1 MPAPSSGTP
10 PPSGKAARA
19 LDKNAMVSLYQKWDL
34 AAEIRAQAQF
44 AAHEAAIV
52 FAADMKSPQLAPP
65 SSGSSTPTSSSSTPT
80 SSSSSSSTVAADQ
93 GVRQAQSIVGTAQ
106 SQNPGVSTLKRK
118 REPSKKPE
126 EVSSEDELVWDNA
139 IQLSQATSQTS
150 ATLSSPRAH
159 SQLSQSTGSAGT
171 HDAEPVAASVSQAA
185 MGSGL
190 SIPVFAEYDS
200 VPTEMDSSEDEAIHG
215 DDVEDRPSPTLGD
228 SRELCQC
235 DAGETREQLEDTS
248 NQDSSSPSC
257 ESSESSSVDTPTLM
271 YRQMRQAELEAEL
284 EALEKL
290 LHIKRCVGR
299 AWWCLVSL
307 YDCLDVVAAGAFNN
321 DRANSLGCPG
331 VSVTFHGAVQ
341 ITLELQDRFFF
352 RLL

>member
-19 LDKNAMVSLYQKWDL
+19 PDKNAMVSLYQKWDL

-80 SSSSSSSTVAADQ
+80 SSSSSSSTVATDQ

-139 IQLSQATSQTS
+139 FQLSQATSQTS

-159 SQLSQSTGSAGT
+159 SQLSPRAHSQLSTR
-171 HDAEPVAASVSQAA
+171 DAEPVAASVSQAA
-185 MGSGL
+185 TGSGL
-190 SIPVFAEYDS
+190 SIPVLAEYDS

-228 SRELCQC
+228 SRELCQR

-257 ESSESSSVDTPTLM
+257 ESSESSSVDTPTVI
-271 YRQMRQAELEAEL
+271 YRQMRQAELEVEL
-284 EALEKL
+284 EAWEKL
-290 LHIKRCVGR
+290 LHSNRCIGR
-299 AWWCLVSL
+299 VM
-307 YDCLDVVAAGAFNN
+307 VV
-321 DRANSLGCPG
+321 PG
-331 VSVTFHGAVQ
+331 VFV
-341 ITLELQDRFFF
+341 
-352 RLL
+352 